1 MLHTGAT
8 QLGTVQLRQ
17 LFIAVH
23 PWLVHEGC
31 APIEG
36 LTTTGLLVA
45 SVIIIAALHGAAT
58 LCALDRLAAFWAEPA
73 VLRLPLLVRLE
84 LLVPGDGH
92 ANGILVLLRSL
103 CVPLKVTVILRT
115 TLADPIQPPVSEGT
129 NSPAVHVLMEGLAA
143 LRAEGR
149 VATIACHPASTLR
162 VANHNILA
170 RRIRARHLPMHL
182 RQSPPQQEV
191 LELSQPG
198 ALTAGPANIV
208 FKELVAALR
217 MRATREGNGLDVL
230 THAAPAKPVLIFARH
245 NEDVLVLDGVEADR
259 ALNVH
264 LLRLRRG
271 AHILRQIRCTAR
283 GGASERP
290 QLIVHSVQRAQAQ
303 VGLQLLSIL
312 VGQEAPTLGAGGAEE
327 EAHHGGQGRAG
338 VLAAPSDGAAGAS
351 LSVGPD
357 PPQGRPGRPG
367 QRRRAQ
373 AREFGRRGRGPPPLE
388 AGEARRRRWLL
399 EERRFGQGRC
409 GIRIVRLL
417 DDFAGAPEVRQLA
430 LRVRADELARG
441 GRDAGRG
448 GLNREALEGRRKEAG
463 GKAQLGELK
472 QHLLSHDVAGLRRL
486 VLVHSARH
494 LGSVQV
500 WRWRVSC

>member
-170 RRIRARHLPMHL
+170 RRIRARHLPMH
-182 RQSPPQQEV
+182 
-191 LELSQPG
+191 
-198 ALTAGPANIV
+198 
-208 FKELVAALR
+208 
-217 MRATREGNGLDVL
+217 LDVL